1 MLSFLGL
8 NGFEVH
14 QYAWLSI
21 GFLFFCFSLLAYF
34 RKKDKLA
41 LLSLTL
47 CGASLF
53 IFGALLDPY
62 LNLWDER
69 FHALVALNSQDNLLL
84 PRLFKDAVVP
94 ENNYLEWGSAHIW
107 LHKQPLFTW
116 YIALSFKTL
125 GVSTFTL
132 RVPSVIMA
140 TLAIPL
146 CYRMISL
153 LTDKQKGYFSAIALT
168 FSWFLLNLV
177 SGKGEVDHNDVCF
190 FFHVTASLWAWMEYL
205 RSGRKWKWILLA
217 ALLSGCAIL
226 TKWLAGLLLYFV
238 WGIYLLSEYKFNL
251 KEWKINHYLVALL
264 LTIAIALPWQIYT
277 LTHFPEV
284 AKAEHEYNILHLS
297 QPIEEH
303 EHPFYFY
310 LHKLPYTFFGFSNL
324 SSAFS
329 IAVKQ
334 IITYIILFSGLITLV
349 FSLKKMS
356 HKITLLSTLIFVYL
370 FFSLAQTKM
379 VAYPFIVSVI
389 WFASIGAFLDLIFR
403 KILTLIR
410 NQKIYNLLGAGI
422 LIFSAIYMINFP
434 RIQTFHSKYYYL
446 HQSSVLNVKTFTK
459 LQETLPEKTIIFNVK
474 GKDSHLNIEC
484 CFFSQCDS
492 YTIIP
497 PQTTVEKLKKEGY
510 HIACFTQGGLP
521 DYLLN
526 DSDIILIH
534 DKYI

>member
-1 MLSFLGL
+1 MLNSLGL
-8 NGFEVH
+8 TGFEIH
-14 QYAWLSI
+14 QYAWL
-21 GFLFFCFSLLAYF
+21 GTGLLFFCFSLFAYF
-34 RKKDKLA
+34 RKKDNLA

-53 IFGALLDPY
+53 IFAALLDPY

-310 LHKLPYTFFGFSNL
+310 LHTLPYTFFGYTSFSPT
-324 SSAFS
+324 STIGF
-329 IAVKQ
+329 KQ
-334 IITYIILFSGLITLV
+334 IITYIILLVGLITLV
-349 FSLKKMS
+349 FSLKKRS

-379 VAYPFIVSVI
+379 VAYPFIVSII

-403 KILTLIR
+403 KVLTLIR

-422 LIFSAIYMINFP
+422 LLFSAIYMINFP
-434 RIQTFHSKYYYL
+434 RIQLFHSKHYYL

-484 CFFSQCDS
+484 CFFSQRDS

-497 PQTTVEKLKKEGY
+497 PQATVEKLKKEGY
-510 HIACFTQGGLP
+510 HIACFTQGALP

-526 DSDIILIH
+526 DSEIILIH
-534 DKYI
+534 DKPL